1 MTVDANSFDELGFCI
16 IPDAVTA
23 GVLDELARSVE
34 AISANETAGR
44 APGTRNLAALAPS
57 VAQFAGSSEISAL
70 LAALGLPGGFL
81 VRSILFDKQP
91 GTNWKVSWHQ
101 DVTISVCEELNVP
114 GFGPWSK
121 KAGAPHV
128 QPPASILGRMITL
141 RLHLDDCD
149 AENGALRVIPGSH
162 RHGTLAPEEIQ
173 RWRGEQREIVCAV
186 PRRGILAMRPLLLH
200 ASSQALRPRH
210 RRVIH
215 LEYAMDDLPGG
226 LKWFSRKNGTDENRA
241 GISSN

>member
-1 MTVDANSFDELGFCI
+1 MPADANAFDELGFCI
-16 IPDAVTA
+16 IPDAITT
-23 GVLDELARSVE
+23 DELDQLTRSVK

-44 APGTRNLAALAPS
+44 APGTRNLAALAP
-57 VAQFAGSSEISAL
+57 AIGQFADSSVTSTV
-70 LAALGLPGGFL
+70 LATLGLPGGFL

-91 GTNWKVSWHQ
+91 TANWNVPWHQ
-101 DVTISVCEELNVP
+101 DLTIAVREELNIC

-121 KAGAPHV
+121 KGGVPHV
-128 QPPASILGRMITL
+128 QPPASVLARMITL

-162 RHGTLAPEEIQ
+162 RNGTLAPDDIQ
-173 RWRGEQREIVCAV
+173 RWRKNRAEFICSIRK
-186 PRRGILAMRPLLLH
+186 RGILAMRPLLLH

-215 LEYAMDDLPGG
+215 LEYSMDELPGG
-226 LKWFSRKNGTDENRA
+226 LEWFSRRSGQ
-241 GISSN
+241 